1 MSDIARQPVVRLRD
15 GAVRGTSVG
24 GVSAF
29 LGIPYAAAP
38 FGANRMRAPQPVAP
52 WDGEREATAFGPTV
66 PKGDYPPQYATLF
79 PEVVIA
85 GEGCLNLNVWTPD
98 LGASGLPVLVWIHG
112 GSFMNGS
119 SSVDEYDGAAFARD
133 GVVCVSINY
142 RLAAEGFLFL
152 DDGIVNLGLLDQ
164 LAALRWVQDNIS
176 SFGGDPA
183 RVTVAGESAGAMSV
197 TTLLSMPLASGLFAQ
212 AIAESGA
219 GAHTLTVSQGQM
231 VGQYLAAALGVPAER
246 SALAGVPLDKLVKA
260 ASDLVVEVQ
269 TAPDPARWGSLAL
282 SLLPFAPV
290 VDGSVVPA
298 APLSAF
304 ASGQGGEVPLLIGS
318 NRDEARLFLVTAGT
332 IDLIDPVTLGAVAAA
347 YGLPDAGLAVYSG
360 NRPADSAGDVM
371 AAVITDWFFR
381 IPAVRVAEARF
392 GAGSGR
398 TWMYRFDYPPPSANY
413 GLGSCHGAEIPFV
426 FDTLGLPSVRPR
438 LGSSPSQAVAD
449 RVHRAWVSFV
459 ASGSPGWAAYD
470 AARRTTGLLAED
482 VSAVDDP
489 AGDERAVWEGI
500 RLSGLLP
507 RAVCITVR
515 GCRLRTSMGTA
526 SVTGGAATWRSR
538 LPTTATARRGA
549 ASRST
554 GPPTTAATRSPCWAT
569 RGT

>member
-1 MSDIARQPVVRLRD
+1 MSDIARQPVVRLAD
-15 GAVRGTSVG
+15 GAVCGTTVA

-38 FGANRMRAPQPVAP
+38 FGANRMRAPQPVQG

-66 PKGDYPPQYATLF
+66 PKGDYPPQYAALF
-79 PEVVIA
+79 PEVVIP
-85 GEGCLNLNVWTPD
+85 GEECLNLNVWTPD
-98 LGASGLPVLVWIHG
+98 LGAAGLPVLVWIHG

-119 SSVDEYDGAAFARD
+119 SSVGEYDGAAFARD

-176 SFGGDPA
+176 LFGGDPA

-219 GAHTLTVSQGQM
+219 GAHALTVSEARM
-231 VGQYLAAALGVPAER
+231 VGGYLASALGVPAER
-246 SALAGVPLDKLVKA
+246 SALAGVPLDKLVQA

-269 TAPDPARWGSLAL
+269 TAPDPARWGQLAL

-290 VDGSVVPA
+290 VDGSVLPA
-298 APLSAF
+298 APLAAF
-304 ASGQGGEVPLLIGS
+304 GSGRGGDVPLLIGS
-318 NRDEARLFLVTAGT
+318 NRDEARLFLVPTGA
-332 IDLIDPVTLGAVAAA
+332 IDLIDPGTLGAVAGA
-347 YGLPDAGLAVYSG
+347 YGLPDSGLAVYSG
-360 NRPADSAGDVM
+360 NRPSGSPGDVM
-371 AAVITDWFFR
+371 AAMITDWFFR
-381 IPAVRVAEARF
+381 IPAVRVAEAR
-392 GAGSGR
+392 AESGR
-398 TWMYRFDYPPPSANY
+398 TWMYRFDYPSPSSNY
-413 GLGSCHGAEIPFV
+413 GLGACHGAEIPFV

-449 RVHRAWVSFV
+449 RVHRVWVDFV
-459 ASGSPGWAAYD
+459 TSGSPGWAPYD
-470 AARRTTGLLAED
+470 AVRRTTGLLAED
-482 VSAVDDP
+482 VAAVDDP

-500 RLSGLLP
+500 RLLD
-507 RAVCITVR
+507 
-515 GCRLRTSMGTA
+515 
-526 SVTGGAATWRSR
+526 
-538 LPTTATARRGA
+538 
-549 ASRST
+549 
-554 GPPTTAATRSPCWAT
+554 
-569 RGT
+569 